1 MKVALVSDGFW
12 PRINGVTISIQT
24 FRDELE
30 RQGHETLVMA
40 PAYPNAKVD
49 PALPRVKRF
58 RSSRDLFSKEDRD
71 VLPDAFPDIFAALDE
86 FNPDIVHFNTEFGMF
101 LAGSIWCKLHH
112 KAVFI
117 TCHTNWEFY
126 IKHYVPLLPP
136 MFARAIAR
144 HYMQRAYLNA
154 DYILMPG
161 SQMQELLTSYGV
173 KGPFHVLQTGIDPA
187 GFQATTE
194 ELSEF
199 RLNLDKLAPQLAGKR
214 LLLYVGRMGNEK
226 NITFLLPV
234 LKLIRESVPDT
245 ALVLIGDGPYRNK
258 ILKEAE
264 LQGLGS
270 LIHAPGYMDRKDLRL
285 AYGSADVFVFPSKT
299 ETQGLTPI
307 EAMMCGTP
315 VVAIGEMGTRDVMQG
330 DNGGFMVPDNIGV
343 FAHAVVK
350 LLTDSNLHTEKSAEA
365 RTWASRF
372 DVTST
377 TRQLVGHYEA
387 CLRGEGTRER

>member
-1 MKVALVSDGFW
+1 MKVALISDGFW

-30 RQGHETLVMA
+30 RQGHETLILA
-40 PAYPNAKVD
+40 PAYPKATPD
-49 PALPRVKRF
+49 PDLPRVRRF
-58 RSSRDLFSKEDRD
+58 RSSRNFLSHEDRD

-86 FNPDIVHFNTEFGMF
+86 FAPDIVHFNTEFGMF
-101 LAGSIWCKLHH
+101 LAGSLWCKLHH

-144 HYMQRAYLNA
+144 HYMLRAYLNA
-154 DYILMPG
+154 DYILTPG

-187 GFQATTE
+187 GFQATPE
-194 ELSEF
+194 ELSAF
-199 RLNLDKLAPQLAGKR
+199 RHNLDQQAPQLAGKR

-234 LKLIRESVPDT
+234 LKLIRESVSDT
-245 ALVLIGDGPYRNK
+245 ALVLIGDGPYRKNL
-258 ILKEAE
+258 LKEAA
-264 LQGLGS
+264 LLGLS
-270 LIHAPGYMDRKDLRL
+270 DLVHAPGYMDRKDLRL
-285 AYGSADVFVFPSKT
+285 AYGCADVFVFPSKT

-307 EAMMCGTP
+307 EAMMCGRP

-330 DNGGFMVPDNIGV
+330 DHGGFMVPDDEQA
-343 FAHAVVK
+343 FAGAVVR
-350 LLTDSNLHTEKSAEA
+350 LLSDDGLRAGKAAEA
-365 RTWASRF
+365 RAWASRF
-372 DVTST
+372 DVAST

-387 CLRGEGTRER
+387 CLRGEGIRER

>member
-1 MKVALVSDGFW
+1 MKVALVSDCFW

-30 RQGHETLVMA
+30 RQGHETLVLA
-40 PAYPNAKVD
+40 PAYPKASPD
-49 PALPRVKRF
+49 PEWPRVRRF
-58 RSSRDLFSKEDRD
+58 RSTRNLLSKEDRD
-71 VLPDAFPDIFAALDE
+71 VLADSFPEIFIALDE
-86 FNPDIVHFNTEFGMF
+86 FNPDIVHFNTEFGML
-101 LAGSIWCKLHH
+101 LAGSLWCKLHR
-112 KAVFI
+112 KPVFI

-126 IKHYVPLLPP
+126 LKHYAPLLPA
-136 MFARAIAR
+136 MFARAITR
-144 HYMQRAYLNA
+144 HYMLRAYLNA
-154 DYILMPG
+154 DYILTPG

-187 GFQATTE
+187 GFQATPE
-194 ELSEF
+194 ELLAF
-199 RLNLDKLAPQLAGKR
+199 RLNLDNQAPQLAGKR

-226 NITFLLPV
+226 NIAFLLPV
-234 LKLIRESVPDT
+234 LKLIRVSVPDT
-245 ALVLIGDGPYRNK
+245 ALVLIGDGPYRKK

-264 LQGLGS
+264 LEGLGD

-330 DNGGFMVPDNIGV
+330 DNGGFMVPDDKQA
-343 FAHAVVK
+343 FSEAVIR
-350 LLTDSNLHTEKSAEA
+350 LLSDRSLQAEKSAEA
-365 RTWASRF
+365 RAWGARF
-372 DVTST
+372 SVERST
-377 TRQLVGHYEA
+377 KTLLGHYTK
-387 CLRGEGTRER
+387 CLDTFKKHA